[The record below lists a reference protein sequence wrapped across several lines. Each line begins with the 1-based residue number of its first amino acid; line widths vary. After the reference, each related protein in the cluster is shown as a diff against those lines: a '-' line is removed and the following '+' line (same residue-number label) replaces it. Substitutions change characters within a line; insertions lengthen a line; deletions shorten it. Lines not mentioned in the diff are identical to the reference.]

1 VESVTKYAVYVT
13 AALVWADVDYV
24 GIFLP
29 IFTMNITT
37 FQDLLQLQLNFPK
50 SIQSITENHG

>member
-13 AALVWADVDYV
+13 AALVWEDVDYV

-29 IFTMNITT
+29 IFAMNITT
-37 FQDLLQLQLNFPK
+37 FQDLQLQLNFSK
-50 SIQSITENHG
+50 SIQNITENHG